1 MLERTWCTRQV
12 WTVAC
17 GNVASI
23 GLREAGE
30 PVDADEQDVGDAA
43 GLQVGED
50 VQPELRALGL
60 LEPQAEDVAFAVE
73 VDAQRDVAR
82 LVSDGVPVADLHDQ
96 RIEVDDRVD
105 ALKRAVLPR
114 LRVLKDRVGDL
125 RDQVRRDLGAV
136 DLGQVPLNL
145 ADRQTTGVQA
155 DHAIVEPDPPGL
167 TLADDLRL
175 KRALAIPRRAD
186 PKPPVIGQDRLARL
200 PVAGVPRATG
210 RRLASLIAQMLGQL
224 GLERPVQQPA
234 RQLPQQPVRAR
245 DLLSRPR
252 ARKQRVQQLVAD
264 LQRLLIEPGTARQPG
279 NHLSPLGGSRVASLL
294 ADNIFLIDPAVSSR
308 RHGLSFRP
316 RLHGSSDTPAVRS
329 RRYRQHS
336 APAGMAGRCNC

>member
-23 GLREAGE
+23 ASGKPVE
-30 PVDADEQDVGDAA
+30 PVDADEQDVSHPA

-60 LEPQAEDVAFAVE
+60 LEPQAEHVAFAVE

-82 LVSDGVPVADLHDQ
+82 LVLDRVPVADLHDQ

-105 ALKRAVLPR
+105 ALKRPVLPC
-114 LRVLKDRVGDL
+114 LGVGQDSIGDL

-145 ADRQTTGVQA
+145 ADRQTAGIQA
-155 DHAIVEPDPPGL
+155 DHAIVEPDPTGL

-175 KRALAIPRRAD
+175 KRARAIPRGAD
-186 PKPPVIGQDRLARL
+186 PKRPLIGQDRLARL
-200 PVAGVPRATG
+200 PVPGVPRATG
-210 RRLASLIAQMLGQL
+210 RRLTGLIAQMLGQL

-234 RQLPQQPVRAR
+234 RELPQQPVRAR

-264 LQRLLIEPGTARQPG
+264 LQRLLIESGTARQPRK
-279 NHLSPLGGSRVASLL
+279 HLSPLGGSRVASLL

-316 RLHGSSDTPAVRS
+316 RLHGSSDTPGAIGHEAVV
-329 RRYRQHS
+329 
-336 APAGMAGRCNC
+336 APVGP